1 MMDRAGTGNSIT
13 HDTPS
18 SSARGADTPRQ
29 TDGSVIQRMAGVD
42 GTSQERYAEVRRKER
57 RDNTYDSILVAAII
71 IGYIIAMIGGAS

>member
-1 MMDRAGTGNSIT
+1 
-13 HDTPS
+13 
-18 SSARGADTPRQ
+18 
-29 TDGSVIQRMAGVD
+29 MAGVD